1 MINIRNAVVTPIL
14 MLALAFFAGCVSAS
28 RLEEAEKQRDE
39 AQARATDL
47 EGERDELQSERDRL
61 SSELERVQAE
71 LDRVKRENTAA
82 NQRLANLQQEN
93 ADTST
98 ELETVQQ
105 ERTRLQQRIAE
116 LEGRIND
123 LDARSRR
130 LLDELRSIQ
139 RSRDLANQELDAA
152 LDELIVA
159 LEEQLSAGDLSVRR
173 MDGMIRLSFK
183 ETALFSSGQ
192 AGLDARGRQVLANI
206 ATVLKKMPA
215 MTFYVEGHTDSR
227 GIGPNLVRRY
237 PSNWE
242 LGAARAITVVRHLT
256 EQEGID
262 ASRMAA
268 VSRGPHQPVAENSSA
283 TGRAQN
289 RRIEITL
296 LRSAPQN
303 MSAGE
308 AQNQTQ
314 SPTQSQSQTRPNTAV
329 QTDTTGA
336 ERPMNQESAQ

>member
-1 MINIRNAVVTPIL
+1 MINRRNAIVTPVL
-14 MLALAFFAGCVSAS
+14 MLVLALVAGCVSAS

-47 EGERDELQSERDRL
+47 ANERDQLQSERDRL
-61 SSELERVQAE
+61 NSELEQVQAE
-71 LDRVKRENTAA
+71 LDRVKRENT
-82 NQRLANLQQEN
+82 
-93 ADTST
+93 T
-98 ELETVQQ
+98 
-105 ERTRLQQRIAE
+105 AE
-116 LEGRIND
+116 LEGRISD
-123 LDARSRR
+123 LDDRSRR

-139 RSRDLANQELDAA
+139 RSRDLANRELDTA

-183 ETALFSSGQ
+183 ETALFPSGQ
-192 AGLDARGRQVLANI
+192 AGLDTRGRQVLANI
-206 ATVLKKMPA
+206 AAVLKKMPA

-227 GIGPNLVRRY
+227 GIGPNLARRY

-256 EQEGID
+256 EREGID

-283 TGRAQN
+283 SGRAQN

-296 LRSAPQN
+296 LRGAPAT

-308 AQNQTQ
+308 TQ
-314 SPTQSQSQTRPNTAV
+314 SPTQSQSQTRPNTPV

-336 ERPMNQESAQ
+336 ERPMTQESAQ